1 MGKLL
6 FEALT
11 MGQPQP
17 VPDTSTLI
25 VTSIKRV
32 LNKEE
37 DNGWAFA
44 FAAAEEIIRSASIPA
59 SLSLPDVES
68 DAEELDLTWRNNGKL
83 LRLITYSSGKSPA
96 VYSHID
102 VENPFTR
109 GNLIETADASVFSQR
124 LAWLAS

>member
-83 LRLITYSSGKSPA
+83 LRLITYSSGKSP
-96 VYSHID
+96 
-102 VENPFTR
+102 P
-109 GNLIETADASVFSQR
+109 
-124 LAWLAS
+124 